1 VGKERDGDYW
11 MNVEKMESVND
22 HQIRFNLNEMSVIQR
37 DELERP
43 LLTQQQES
51 GQVDNDDD
59 GQTIL
64 DIDQRQSSVYR
75 KNALSGLSA
84 LTVQVC

>member
-1 VGKERDGDYW
+1 
-11 MNVEKMESVND
+11 MNVEKMESVNN
-22 HQIRFNLNEMSVIQR
+22 HQIRFNLNEMSVVQR

-43 LLTQQQES
+43 LLAQQQES
-51 GQVDNDDD
+51 GQVDNDEDE
-59 GQTIL
+59 QTIL

-84 LTVQVC
+84 LSVQVC

>member
-1 VGKERDGDYW
+1 MGKERDGDYW
-11 MNVEKMESVND
+11 MNVEKMESVNN
-22 HQIRFNLNEMSVIQR
+22 HQIRFNLNEMSVVQR

-43 LLTQQQES
+43 LLAQQQES
-51 GQVDNDDD
+51 GQVDNDEDE
-59 GQTIL
+59 QTIL

-84 LTVQVC
+84 LSVQVC